1 MVATPV
7 RRLAVLALVLL
18 AAASP
23 ARAVVLWEG
32 SGGWNFG
39 GTNSFGGLTQPSSP
53 PARVTSGGDFS
64 NGGALCPPLDTPD
77 YICGYYFGES
87 NLVGSPGGLITL
99 RASARLRMKNATG
112 VGFVKLVYGGARAT
126 IVGLAFSSVA
136 PPVSQVVFNFGLH
149 GTRLESTTNGQVTVE
164 GKGVAYLSADAQHF
178 VQCFADVCEPI
189 KVNVSSAWDPGAPNG
204 TVFLIDLRAD
214 ARITAPLGAQFDAE
228 AVADYKDTLELLS
241 LEPKDANG
249 DTVPGVSLVINDNQ
263 GQPIYTFPN
272 TPPAVTTTTT
282 LPGGAVTTT
291 TLPAECAVAATFS
304 SVTCRLA
311 KLLEAVQATA
321 DGPVEVKLLGKVGSA
336 QEAVTAAEQLRAT
349 SPNRSS
355 KQIRKALNALAAYKK
370 VLKTRVAKRALG
382 TAARS
387 ALAAPLATLRADL
400 KALGAKP

>member
-1 MVATPV
+1 M
-7 RRLAVLALVLL
+7 RRLAVLVLVLL

-39 GTNSFGGLTQPSSP
+39 GTNSFGGLTQPSNP
-53 PARVTSGGDFS
+53 PALVTSVGDFS

-77 YICGYYFGES
+77 YICGYYYGES
-87 NLVGSPGGLITL
+87 DLVGFPGGLITL

-136 PPVSQVVFNFGLH
+136 APVSQVFFNFGLH
-149 GTRLESTTNGQVTVE
+149 GTRLESTTNGGVTVV
-164 GKGVAYLSADAQHF
+164 GTGVAFLSADEQHF
-178 VQCFADVCEPI
+178 VQCFADVCPPI
-189 KVNVSSAWDPGAPNG
+189 KVNVSSRWDPGAPGG
-204 TVFLIDLRAD
+204 TAFLIDLRAD
-214 ARITAPLGAQFDAE
+214 ANITAPLGAHFDAE
-228 AVADYKDTLELLS
+228 AVADYRDTLELLS

-249 DTVPGVSLVINDNQ
+249 DTVPGVSLVIKDNQ

-291 TLPAECAVAATFS
+291 TLPAECAPGATFS
-304 SVTCRLA
+304 SVECRLA
-311 KLLEAVQATA
+311 KLLHAVAATA
-321 DGPVEVKLLGKVGSA
+321 DGPLESKLTAKVGAA
-336 QEAVTAAEQLRAT
+336 QEAVTTADQLRAT
-349 SPNRSS
+349 SPKRSS
-355 KQIRKALNALAAYKK
+355 KRIGKALKALAAYKN
-370 VLKTRVAKRALG
+370 VLKTPAAKRALDA
-382 TAARS
+382 AARS

-400 KALGAKP
+400 KALSAAP